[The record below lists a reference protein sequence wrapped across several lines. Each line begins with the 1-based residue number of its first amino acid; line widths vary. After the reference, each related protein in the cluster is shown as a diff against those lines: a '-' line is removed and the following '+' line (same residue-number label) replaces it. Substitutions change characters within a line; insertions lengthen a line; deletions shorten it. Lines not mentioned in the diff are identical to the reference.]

1 MAGVNRSAFASRKV
15 STAGEAVFAGVF
27 VTYSG

>member
-1 MAGVNRSAFASRKV
+1 MAGVNRMRVARRKV

-27 VTYSG
+27 VTYCG

>member
-1 MAGVNRSAFASRKV
+1 MAGVNRMRVASRKV

-27 VTYSG
+27 VTYCG